1 MTGHAMTPQPPTG
14 TDGRP
19 QRLLRNYLLDGR
31 FQLKFAAYF
40 VALTLGVSAVLG
52 IFLVLTTD
60 SLFHEMNGAV
70 DARSKAAE
78 TNRELGTCT
87 LNNELAKALDDPTFT
102 AQLAA
107 RSKAIDEAFEAE
119 KQAVM
124 KQRTELVARQRVTV
138 TVLAALLA
146 GFVVLVALGAIVIT
160 HHIVGPLYRLKRMA
174 REVAS
179 GKLRPP
185 SYGLRPGDDLQ
196 DLFEVFSSM
205 IKTLREQSLSDLKA
219 LELAAAGDAEA
230 LQRLKSDFEQRL
242 AKE

>member
-1 MTGHAMTPQPPTG
+1 MTGEAMTPQPPSG
-14 TDGRP
+14 TPDRA
-19 QRLLRNYLLDGR
+19 RRRLRNYLLDGR

-40 VALTLGVSAVLG
+40 VALTLGVAAVLG
-52 IFLVLTTD
+52 VFLVLTTD

-87 LNNELAKALDDPTFT
+87 LNNELAKNLDDPDFT
-102 AQLAA
+102 AQLVA

-138 TVLAALLA
+138 AILVALLVS
-146 GFVVLVALGAIVIT
+146 FVVLVALGAIVIT
-160 HHIVGPLYRLKRMA
+160 HRIVGPLFRIKRMA

-179 GKLRPP
+179 GRLRPP
-185 SYGLRPGDDLQ
+185 MYGLRPGDELQ
-196 DLFEVFSSM
+196 DVFEVFSSM
-205 IKTLREQSLSDLKA
+205 IAKLREQSEGDLKA
-219 LELAAAGDAEA
+219 LESAAAGDAQA
-230 LQRLKSDFEQRL
+230 LQQLKSEVERRL